1 MKLSPA
7 TIFFLLLIFLVLSAL
22 FCRWAV
28 QDVDGFIGYRKNA
41 EQLTEVILPM
51 YSDKNKLTKLY
62 DNVYFDNKSGS
73 IVEIES
79 PQANKPAVVTF
90 DEKTQKTV
98 TTTPPERVDD
108 TGSTITALHVLPRTG
123 NVAKSYKIEKST
135 DVIPAPATTTDNSYT
150 SKVYQTNTG
159 GVKQSVIMMPWKDT
173 TYVHIMNNYTSPKDR
188 NVGTFFFTPGA
199 PALSFSYK
207 GVQTIEI
214 TGERADTNP
223 NNNTLVIEPLYNTKR
238 KVYQISEYV
247 KYDISNANL
256 LITVDAKELIIY
268 TRDGGAFQV
277 LETAESTNGDE
288 QPTVKNSAFM
298 PRVLHD
304 ELGQNMVIYVPNGK
318 QTLVALVCANDK
330 QLDLRNVCRFN
341 ETGIENG
348 KPSTASSGIGAKTA
362 SSGVEAKTASSIGAK
377 TDSSSIG
384 AKMTTTADIDMDNY
398 MLKTQII
405 PPVCPS
411 CPSCNFNFSGV
422 CNQCGGNGGCGAQTI
437 NGESLL
443 IGGNPIR
450 DAKDSSGNILG
461 ILADTSANIIRR
473 PGDSSGNIIR
483 RPGDSSGNIISRP
496 ADTAAGKPA
505 DTSGNIISRPADTAA
520 GKPADTSGNIVD
532 KPGNAAG
539 KQGGAAGKHGG
550 AAGKQGGAAGK
561 HGGAAGKQGGAAGNA
576 AGKPGNAT
584 GRRDK
589 FGNVINNTIDTAGNV
604 VNRTIDTAGN
614 VVNTTVGTVGNVAT
628 NALGVVGNILGGAG
642 NKNQSGAGSQRGY
655 AGAMP
660 SQRGQ
665 YGPASAMP
673 SQRSQY
679 GAAGAM
685 PSQRGQYG
693 PASAMPSQR
702 GQYGPASAM
711 PSQRG
716 QPASAGGS
724 TNMAD
729 PYSYQGALPAKKPT
743 DFMPLTA
750 DFSNFGR

>member
-7 TIFFLLLIFLVLSAL
+7 TIFFLLLIFLVLSVL

-41 EQLTEVILPM
+41 QQLTEVILPM

-62 DNVYFDNKSGS
+62 DNVYFDNTSGS

-79 PQANKPAVVTF
+79 PPAKQPNDATF

-98 TTTPPERVDD
+98 ITTPPERVDD

-123 NVAKSYKIEKST
+123 NEVKSYKIEKST
-135 DVIPAPATTTDNSYT
+135 DVIPAPATTTNNSYT
-150 SKVYQTNTG
+150 SKVYETMYGDGNQYVPNQC
-159 GVKQSVIMMPWKDT
+159 VFMMPWKDT
-173 TYVHIMNNYTSPKDR
+173 TYVHIMNRYDSPKPR
-188 NVGTFFFTPGA
+188 NVGTFFFKPGA
-199 PALSFSYK
+199 PALSFPYK
-207 GVQTIEI
+207 DHETIEI
-214 TGERADTNP
+214 QEPRADTNP

-238 KVYQISEYV
+238 KVYQISEFV

-256 LITVDAKELIIY
+256 LITIDAKELIVY

-277 LETAESTNGDE
+277 LETTESTKGDE
-288 QPTVKNSAFM
+288 QPTVKNSAFL

-318 QTLVALVCANDK
+318 QTLVALVCVIENK
-330 QLDLRNVCRFN
+330 MDLRNVCRFN
-341 ETGIENG
+341 ETGIEKG
-348 KPSTASSGIGAKTA
+348 EPSTASSGIGAETASSSVGAKTDSSGIGAKTA
-362 SSGVEAKTASSIGAK
+362 SSSV
-377 TDSSSIG
+377 G
-384 AKMTTTADIDMDNY
+384 AKMTTTADLDMDNY

-411 CPSCNFNFSGV
+411 CPSCNYNFSGV
-422 CNQCGGNGGCGAQTI
+422 CNQCGGNGGCGTQTI
-437 NGESLL
+437 NGDSLL

-450 DAKDSSGNILG
+450 DAKDSSGNI
-461 ILADTSANIIRR
+461 IRR
-473 PGDSSGNIIR
+473 PADTSGNIIR
-483 RPGDSSGNIISRP
+483 RPADTSGNIIRRPADTSGNIIS
-496 ADTAAGKPA
+496 KPA
-505 DTSGNIISRPADTAA
+505 DTSGNIISKPGNAA
-520 GKPADTSGNIVD
+520 GNPADTSGNIVD

-539 KQGGAAGKHGG
+539 NPADTSGNIVDKPGKPGNAAGKPGN
-550 AAGKQGGAAGK
+550 AAGKPGNAAGK
-561 HGGAAGKQGGAAGNA
+561 PGNVADKPGNVAGNA
-576 AGKPGNAT
+576 AGKPGNAG
-584 GRRDK
+584 GRRVDK

-628 NALGVVGNILGGAG
+628 SALGVVGNILGGAG
-642 NKNQSGAGSQRGY
+642 NKNRSGAGSQGGY

-665 YGPASAMP
+665 YGS
-673 SQRSQY
+673 
-679 GAAGAM
+679 AGAM

-702 GQYGPASAM
+702 GQYGAASAT
-711 PSQRG
+711 PSLRG
-716 QPASAGGS
+716 QPAPASGSAK
-724 TNMAD
+724 MAD
-729 PYSYQGALPAKKPT
+729 PYSYQGALPVKKPT